1 MYSLSTQLA
10 NQKHKYFSK
19 INCIATYG
27 KYIFIGCESGI
38 VRVINLDSDPADD
51 LKPLQDKQLIRN

>member
-1 MYSLSTQLA
+1 MYSLSTHLA

-27 KYIFIGCESGI
+27 RYIFIGCESGI
-38 VRVINLDSDPADD
+38 VRVINLDSDPAED